1 VTSWRPCAAVQ
12 PEKLLCGLFERNA
25 RRNGWD
31 VIGAK
36 SAGLRA
42 VWVRRNPDQVLDPWG
57 IEPDLIVQDLTEC
70 ARSFDEFD
78 AR

>member
-1 VTSWRPCAAVQ
+1 
-12 PEKLLCGLFERNA
+12 
-25 RRNGWD
+25 

-57 IEPDLIVQDLTEC
+57 IEPDLIVQDLTDC
-70 ARSFDEFD
+70 ARSLDEFD
-78 AR
+78 AG